1 MVAFEG
7 FFVEMGPRVFQQ
19 VGLAFGLKLAKVA
32 FEASRAVDALHVL
45 DVAVPAP
52 GLKGTRLQVAFVDDV
67 GGVDELMT
75 P

>member
-7 FFVEMGPRVFQQ
+7 FFVEMRSGVFQQ
-19 VGLAFGLKLAKVA
+19 IRLALGLKLAKVA
-32 FEASRAVDALHVL
+32 FEASRAMDALHVF